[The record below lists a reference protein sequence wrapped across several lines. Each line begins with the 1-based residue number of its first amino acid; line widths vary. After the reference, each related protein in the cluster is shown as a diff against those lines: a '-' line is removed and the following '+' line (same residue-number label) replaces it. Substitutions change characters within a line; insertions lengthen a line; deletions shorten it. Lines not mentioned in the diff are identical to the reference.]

1 MFTGGQVLDKS
12 SKIRHRRQ
20 ETVTE
25 CTSTSW
31 WRPMPRCIRLI
42 SLAPLCSMVWDPMG
56 IPGVYLGIPCSFC
69 DPCIFFQFLEKN
81 MHSTLACLQDVVL
94 RCSEMFFDF
103 AILEDLEVSGFFW
116 ATLAQVIPD
125 LTYLTDLK
133 RSCLNL
139 SNGGWWAGRSKEV
152 DPEEMALIRFTC
164 AGKVASKYPK
174 VHQAKSPKN
183 LGACFQIALKCRI
196 SESECNPA
204 RQNLESL
211 RVTRVSLEMFRTTQA
226 NWANHDF
233 QWLS

>member
-139 SNGGWWAGRSKEV
+139 SNGGW
-152 DPEEMALIRFTC
+152 
-164 AGKVASKYPK
+164 
-174 VHQAKSPKN
+174 
-183 LGACFQIALKCRI
+183 
-196 SESECNPA
+196 
-204 RQNLESL
+204 
-211 RVTRVSLEMFRTTQA
+211 
-226 NWANHDF
+226 
-233 QWLS
+233 

>member
-1 MFTGGQVLDKS
+1 
-12 SKIRHRRQ
+12 
-20 ETVTE
+20 
-25 CTSTSW
+25 
-31 WRPMPRCIRLI
+31 MPRCIRLI

-139 SNGGWWAGRSKEV
+139 SNGGW
-152 DPEEMALIRFTC
+152 
-164 AGKVASKYPK
+164 
-174 VHQAKSPKN
+174 
-183 LGACFQIALKCRI
+183 
-196 SESECNPA
+196 
-204 RQNLESL
+204 
-211 RVTRVSLEMFRTTQA
+211 
-226 NWANHDF
+226 
-233 QWLS
+233 

>member
-1 MFTGGQVLDKS
+1 
-12 SKIRHRRQ
+12 
-20 ETVTE
+20 
-25 CTSTSW
+25 
-31 WRPMPRCIRLI
+31 MPRCIRLI

-69 DPCIFFQFLEKN
+69 DPCIFFSISGKKHAQHISLP
-81 MHSTLACLQDVVL
+81 A
-94 RCSEMFFDF
+94 RCSSEMFFDF
-103 AILEDLEVSGFFW
+103 AILEVSGFFW

-139 SNGGWWAGRSKEV
+139 SNGGWRAGRSKEV

-226 NWANHDF
+226 N
-233 QWLS
+233 